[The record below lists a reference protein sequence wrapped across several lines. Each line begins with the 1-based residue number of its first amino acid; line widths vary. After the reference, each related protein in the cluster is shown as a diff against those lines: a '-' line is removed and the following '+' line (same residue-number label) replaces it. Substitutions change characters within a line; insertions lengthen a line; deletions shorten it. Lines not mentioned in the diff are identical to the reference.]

1 MNAVSPQTD
10 RHSVS
15 CIVMATRWKQ
25 SWRISGLPRGKHLFL
40 RCLRQ
45 NRVQRVSAVRVMR
58 RYGKSAIFLPRQSLH
73 QLCVL
78 IFPLVSVLNPN
89 SFVIS
94 SLDMA
99 IFPHF
104 GHVCF
109 SSGVFKDGIF
119 RLINFSIKG
128 VMSYKLVIPLEFLPV
143 ERIFILKMSISTL
156 V

>member
-1 MNAVSPQTD
+1 
-10 RHSVS
+10 
-15 CIVMATRWKQ
+15 
-25 SWRISGLPRGKHLFL
+25 
-40 RCLRQ
+40 
-45 NRVQRVSAVRVMR
+45 AVRVMR

-143 ERIFILKMSISTL
+143 ERIFILRMSISTNL
-156 V
+156 FKFL